1 MENQSSGGAVIG
13 AITCG
18 TDILLTKDFGFRNPK
33 WKCPGGA
40 IEPGESL
47 LAALGR
53 ELQEEI
59 GLELNQDIVV
69 TKLDERMLS
78 SEPCRFLHFYQVEV
92 PQWEMG
98 RMNNTV
104 RLGQDTERVLCRKFK
119 LKVVKSMNGFLA
131 QQLPLIQILLKHLG
145 IQAAA

>member
-69 TKLDERMLS
+69 TKLSERVLS
-78 SEPCRFLHFYQVEV
+78 SDPRRSLHFYQVEI
-92 PQWEMG
+92 PLWEMG

-104 RLGQDTERVLCRKFK
+104 RLGQDAERVLCRKFK